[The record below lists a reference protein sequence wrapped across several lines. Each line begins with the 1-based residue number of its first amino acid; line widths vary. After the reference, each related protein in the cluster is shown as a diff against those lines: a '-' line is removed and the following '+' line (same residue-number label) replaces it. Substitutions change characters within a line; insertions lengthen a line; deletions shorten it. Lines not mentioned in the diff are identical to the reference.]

1 MWFPFPHNTFW
12 TKPFYGQ
19 SNFST
24 SNWGVLEVYFIP
36 NMQTAQTSILLPFL
50 KVFIQRGVA
59 AIKGKSSRKRIW
71 KATWK
76 VLSVVTV
83 WGIKYDFWHG
93 YNFYYNQNYHFCL
106 ISLGRVLKSD
116 MKSCIGRYSMRHHE
130 GINFWLPAPYLQTP
144 YFLRV
149 GRKIGFS
156 MEHVI
161 NLIMGI
167 HNKQTM

>member
-1 MWFPFPHNTFW
+1 MWIPFPHSTFW
-12 TKPFYGQ
+12 AKPFYAQ
-19 SNFST
+19 SNFSA
-24 SNWGVLEVYFIP
+24 SNWGVLGVYFIS
-36 NMQTAQTSILLPFL
+36 NIQTAQSYILLLFL
-50 KVFIQRGVA
+50 MVFLQRGVA
-59 AIKGKSSRKRIW
+59 AIRGKSSQKRIW

-83 WGIKYDFWHG
+83 WGTKYDFWHG
-93 YNFYYNQNYHFCL
+93 YNFYHNQKYHFCL
-106 ISLGRVLKSD
+106 ISWRRVWKAIW
-116 MKSCIGRYSMRHHE
+116 KGCIGRYSMRHHE
-130 GINFWLPAPYLQTP
+130 SINFWLPAPYLQTP

-167 HNKQTM
+167 HNK

>member
-1 MWFPFPHNTFW
+1 MWFPFAHNTFW
-12 TKPFYGQ
+12 AKPFYAQ

-24 SNWGVLEVYFIP
+24 SNWGVLEVYFIS
-36 NMQTAQTSILLPFL
+36 NMQTAQTSILFPFL
-50 KVFIQRGVA
+50 MVFIQRGVA
-59 AIKGKSSRKRIW
+59 AIKGKSSRRRIW

-76 VLSVVTV
+76 VLSFVTV

-93 YNFYYNQNYHFCL
+93 YNFYL
-106 ISLGRVLKSD
+106 KSKISFLSDFLKTGLKSD

-130 GINFWLPAPYLQTP
+130 SINFWLPAPYLQTP

-167 HNKQTM
+167 HNK